1 MIRRP
6 PRSTLFPY
14 TTLFRSPG
22 SSRIRAG
29 RNGAEGSLYGCGS
42 SLVRVS
48 KFFSRGRCPRPLLS
62 PNPKPRALSF
72 PDESPGRT
80 WVLHPYNEA
89 IHGVAAGLEADPS
102 ACCVTDI
109 RRLL

>member
-29 RNGAEGSLYGCGS
+29 RNGAEGSLYGCGT

-48 KFFSRGRCPRPLLS
+48 KFFSRGRCPRPLRSEEHTSELQS
-62 PNPKPRALSF
+62 LAYL
-72 PDESPGRT
+72 
-80 WVLHPYNEA
+80 V
-89 IHGVAAGLEADPS
+89 
-102 ACCVTDI
+102 C
-109 RRLL
+109 RLLLEKKKERSRARNSVKYPCQPYSA